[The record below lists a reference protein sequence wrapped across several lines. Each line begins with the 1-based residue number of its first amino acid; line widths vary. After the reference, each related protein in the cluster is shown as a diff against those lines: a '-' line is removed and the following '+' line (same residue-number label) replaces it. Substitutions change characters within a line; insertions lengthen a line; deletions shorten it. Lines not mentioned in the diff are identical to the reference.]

1 MGVIINTNNASLFA
15 ARAVRNAASQDA
27 KSIEKLSSGLRINR
41 AGDDAAGLSI
51 NEKLNTKLRGI
62 RQAERNINDAFGV
75 LDYAYSGIEY
85 AKEQFQRVRELWVQ
99 AENGTNGIDERDS
112 IQREINER
120 IKSIVRFR
128 QKNFSH
134 PEALKDVFRGAVDS
148 PMNPSEGYLEVFQVG
163 ANADEQIVL
172 DFTNGPNP
180 INDSPDNTL
189 SLNDSFLPGSASFGA
204 SMNFTAF
211 SVGSNVQTAR
221 VELGWDP
228 PVVGYVP
235 KAGSLTDLD
244 TVLKNLSR
252 MTSVINKYQ
261 AKFQSAFDKLQS
273 EKISYSDFKS
283 QVTDTDYAQVSSDF
297 TADQIRKQSA
307 VAVLSQA
314 NAQPSLALNL
324 LP

>member
-1 MGVIINTNNASLFA
+1 MMQPVFQL
-15 ARAVRNAASQDA
+15 A
-27 KSIEKLSSGLRINR
+27 K
-41 AGDDAAGLSI
+41 
-51 NEKLNTKLRGI
+51 KLNTKLRGI

-85 AKEQFQRVRELWVQ
+85 AKEQFQRVRELWIQ
-99 AENGTNGIDERDS
+99 AENGTNGINERDS

-120 IKSIVRFR
+120 LKSLIRFR
-128 QKNFSH
+128 GSNFSH
-134 PEALKDVFRGAVDS
+134 PEALKGVFDGAIAN
-148 PMNPSEGYLEVFQVG
+148 PLNPSEGYLEVFQVG
-163 ANADEQIVL
+163 ANPDEQIVL
-172 DFTNGPNP
+172 DFTNGPNSLGNP
-180 INDSPDNTL
+180 TPDNAI
-189 SLNDSFLPGSASFGA
+189 SLNGSLTIPGSASFGT
-204 SMNFTAF
+204 STVFTAF

-221 VELGWDP
+221 VEMGWDP

-235 KAGSLTDLD
+235 KAGSLTDFD
-244 TVLKNLSR
+244 TILKNLSR

-261 AKFQSAFDKLQS
+261 AKFQTAFDKLQS

-283 QVTDTDYAQVSSDF
+283 QITDTDYAQVSSDF

-314 NAQPSLALNL
+314 NAQSSLALNL

>member
-51 NEKLNTKLRGI
+51 SEKLNTKLRGI

-112 IQREINER
+112 IQREMNER
-120 IKSIVRFR
+120 IKSIARMNE
-128 QKNFSH
+128 KSLH
-134 PEALKDVFRGAVDS
+134 PRHMQGIFDGAVA
-148 PMNPSEGYLEVFQVG
+148 PSAPSASIREGYSQIFQVG

-180 INDSPDNTL
+180 INDSPDSTL
-189 SLNDSFLPGSASFGA
+189 SLNNNTVTPGSASFGA
-204 SMNFTAF
+204 STRFVDL
-211 SVGSNVQTAR
+211 SVGSNIQRAS
-221 VELGWDP
+221 VELGWNP

-244 TVLKNLSR
+244 TVLNNLSR

-283 QVTDTDYAQVSSDF
+283 HITDTDYAQVSSDF

-307 VAVLSQA
+307 VAVLS
-314 NAQPSLALNL
+314 
-324 LP
+324 

>member
-15 ARAVRNAASQDA
+15 ARALRNATSQDA

-51 NEKLNTKLRGI
+51 SEKLNTKLRGI

-85 AKEQFQRVRELWVQ
+85 AKEQFQRIRELWVQ
-99 AENGTNGIDERDS
+99 AENGTNGIDERGS
-112 IQREINER
+112 IQREINAR
-120 IKSIVRFR
+120 IISITRFR
-128 QKNFSH
+128 SANFSH
-134 PEALKDVFRGAVDS
+134 PEALKNICRGAVA
-148 PMNPSEGYLEVFQVG
+148 PANPSEGYLEVFQVG
-163 ANADEQIVL
+163 ADANEQIVL

-180 INDSPDNTL
+180 INDTPDNTL
-189 SLNDSFLPGSASFGA
+189 SLNDTTIIPGSLGFGA
-204 SMNFTAF
+204 STHFTAF
-211 SVGSNVQTAR
+211 SVGSNLQTAR
-221 VELGWDP
+221 VELGLDP

-235 KAGSLTDLD
+235 KAGSLNDID
-244 TVLKNLSR
+244 IVLQNLSR

-261 AKFQSAFDKLQS
+261 ARFQAAFDKLQS

-283 QVTDTDYAQVSSDF
+283 QITDTDYAQVSSDF

-307 VAVLSQA
+307 TAVLSQA
-314 NAQPSLALNL
+314 NSQASLALNL

>member
-51 NEKLNTKLRGI
+51 SEKLNTKLRGI

-85 AKEQFQRVRELWVQ
+85 AKEQFQRIRELWVQ

-120 IKSIVRFR
+120 IKSIIRFR
-128 QKNFSH
+128 QNTFSH
-134 PEALKDVFRGAVDS
+134 PEALKDVFRGAVS
-148 PMNPSEGYLEVFQVG
+148 APTTVEGYSQVFQVG

-180 INDSPDNTL
+180 INDSPDNTV
-189 SLNDSFLPGSASFGA
+189 SLNGSPSIPGSLTFG
-204 SMNFTAF
+204 SSTGLNAF
-211 SVGSNVQTAR
+211 SVGSNIQTVS
-221 VELGWDP
+221 VEVNGTA

-244 TVLKNLSR
+244 TVLNNLSR
-252 MTSVINKYQ
+252 MSSVINKYQ
-261 AKFQSAFDKLQS
+261 AKFQTAFDKLQS
-273 EKISYSDFKS
+273 EKISYNDFKS
-283 QVTDTDYAQVSSDF
+283 QITDTDYAQVSSDF

-314 NAQPSLALNL
+314 NAQSSLALNL

>member
-51 NEKLNTKLRGI
+51 SEKLNTKLRGI

-85 AKEQFQRVRELWVQ
+85 AKEQFQRVRELWIQ

-128 QKNFSH
+128 QTNFSH
-134 PEALKDVFRGAVDS
+134 PEALKEIFQGAVAS
-148 PMNPSEGYLEVFQVG
+148 PTVEGYLQVFQVG
-163 ANADEQIVL
+163 ADADEQIVL

-180 INDSPDNTL
+180 INDSPDNSISITD
-189 SLNDSFLPGSASFGA
+189 NTFTPGSASFGA
-204 SMNFTAF
+204 STNFTAF
-211 SVGSNVQTAR
+211 SVGSNVQTPG
-221 VELGWDP
+221 VELGWSL

-244 TVLKNLSR
+244 TVLNNLSR

-283 QVTDTDYAQVSSDF
+283 HITDTDYAQVSSDF